1 MHRSDRKSPDKSEN
15 VGDGLEFSSALHVDQ
30 GGDLSLNYAGE
41 LQSIDHPLGCLK
53 RQGGLPHA
61 DADAYVLDRQ
71 LVCYMR
77 LDGGRVVTWRL
88 FTSEYAHRV
97 FKFER
102 FYVLGIPQHFS
113 NDDVNDLLVNT
124 VGDMFSLQV
133 HMRYD
138 GIDKRDSNVE
148 EDRIVRVGFELI
160 LPPPGRIL
168 QNDMRPVVR
177 TGLRAKR
184 LLANGLLS
192 FSAYIFLDTERE
204 AESAGERLILSVEVS
219 LLITLR
225 PYYSL
230 CRIKT
235 AYFSLGVN

>member
-1 MHRSDRKSPDKSEN
+1 M
-15 VGDGLEFSSALHVDQ
+15 VD
-30 GGDLSLNYAGE
+30 DM
-41 LQSIDHPLGCLK
+41 I
-53 RQGGLPHA
+53 
-61 DADAYVLDRQ
+61 
-71 LVCYMR
+71 CY
-77 LDGGRVVTWRL
+77 
-88 FTSEYAHRV
+88 
-97 FKFER
+97 
-102 FYVLGIPQHFS
+102 
-113 NDDVNDLLVNT
+113 
-124 VGDMFSLQV
+124 QV